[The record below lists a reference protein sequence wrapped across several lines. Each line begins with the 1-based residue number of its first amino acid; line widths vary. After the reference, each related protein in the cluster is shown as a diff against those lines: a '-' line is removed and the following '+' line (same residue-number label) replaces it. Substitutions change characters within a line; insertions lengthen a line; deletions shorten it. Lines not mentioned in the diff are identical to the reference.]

1 MTTGRKPVSCER
13 EARARAGMPGRSPRT
28 TAWYSGS
35 TASTAY
41 AYTPGRRRRARCPA
55 RSSSSANAS
64 RRAPS
69 APARWCARR
78 STSFPFTPPELSG
91 GTAYRFN
98 VYHIMQVDEP
108 GAAVPGRARGSVIGP
123 GRPGLLT
130 ARLPHRKGRPGTLE
144 RGSLEKNCPLRGT
157 EGSNPSPSSRE
168 SVSRGTLSSW
178 VKNPGFLRGC
188 AGLRSR
194 GRQRAAGPADI
205 APTRGNISVGPYSST
220 PFPAMR
226 SRQVVGLK
234 SQGWSPN
241 EVGLSWSL

>member
-1 MTTGRKPVSCER
+1 MRGLVCRDG
-13 EARARAGMPGRSPRT
+13 ARGLPPDI
-28 TAWYSGS
+28 SGS

-69 APARWCARR
+69 APARTTQYLLHHGFPGRL
-78 STSFPFTPPELSG
+78 STAGNVAFPFTPPELSG

-144 RGSLEKNCPLRGT
+144 RGSLEKCCPLRGT
-157 EGSNPSPSSRE
+157 EGSNPSPSSWE
-168 SVSRGTLSSW
+168 SS
-178 VKNPGFLRGC
+178 
-188 AGLRSR
+188 
-194 GRQRAAGPADI
+194 
-205 APTRGNISVGPYSST
+205 SVGRT
-220 PFPAMR
+220 
-226 SRQVVGLK
+226 
-234 SQGWSPN
+234 
-241 EVGLSWSL
+241 